1 MKVLIVEDEA
11 KTAASLR
18 AFLEEE
24 CQAEVHCAFDGHAG
38 REMACQNHYDV
49 ILTDVVMPYIN
60 GIELCRQ
67 LRELGLKVPILV
79 LSARYQPEDK
89 VAGLNAGADD
99 YLSKPFDFLE
109 LAARLKAVIRRAN
122 PAFASQVKLAFADL
136 VMNLATLEV
145 WRDNTKIALTPKEF
159 ALLEYFVRNPNRV
172 IPKAEILE
180 AVWGMSEDIHTNV
193 IEVYVN
199 YVRNK
204 VDKGFS
210 GKLIHTHFGVGYI
223 LKTGD

>member
-1 MKVLIVEDEA
+1 
-11 KTAASLR
+11 
-18 AFLEEE
+18 
-24 CQAEVHCAFDGHAG
+24 
-38 REMACQNHYDV
+38 V
-49 ILTDVVMPYIN
+49 ILTDVVLPYIN
-60 GIELCRQ
+60 GIELCRE
-67 LRELGLKVPILV
+67 LRELGVKAPILV

-89 VAGLNAGADD
+89 VAGLDAGADD

-109 LAARLKAVIRRAN
+109 LVARLKAIIRRAN
-122 PAFASQVKLAFADL
+122 PAFAPQAKLVFADL
-136 VMNLATLEV
+136 AMNLATLEV
-145 WRDNTKIALTPKEF
+145 QRDNSKISLTPREF

-180 AVWGMSEDIHTNV
+180 AVWGVSEGIHTNV

-210 GKLIHTHFGVGYI
+210 RKLIHTHFGVGYI
-223 LKTGD
+223 LKMSD

>member
-1 MKVLIVEDEA
+1 MKVLIVEDEV

-24 CQAEVHCAFDGHAG
+24 CQAEVDCAFDGRTG

-109 LAARLKAVIRRAN
+109 LAEEENSRQHSR
-122 PAFASQVKLAFADL
+122 
-136 VMNLATLEV
+136 
-145 WRDNTKIALTPKEF
+145 
-159 ALLEYFVRNPNRV
+159 
-172 IPKAEILE
+172 LE
-180 AVWGMSEDIHTNV
+180 ALPVVQGTARVYCAHIHGAPGFHHGIGQEAVRIDDLFIGFAVEQTGGGFRAPVVHIVVAQGHVHGVVGLVGDRAEQAVLEDV
-193 IEVYVN
+193 PGN
-199 YVRNK
+199 YFAFFLYQQA
-204 VDKGFS
+204 G
-210 GKLIHTHFGVGYI
+210 
-223 LKTGD
+223 